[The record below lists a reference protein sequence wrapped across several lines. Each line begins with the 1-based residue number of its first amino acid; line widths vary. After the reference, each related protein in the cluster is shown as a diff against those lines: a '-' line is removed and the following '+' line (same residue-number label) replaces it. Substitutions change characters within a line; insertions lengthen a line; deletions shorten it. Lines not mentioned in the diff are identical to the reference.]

1 MTEPSGNDRISV
13 SRDTLRAEL
22 GQLELRLV
30 DRLTHELAQKA
41 DQRLVE
47 QVVSDLNSIKEHGS
61 PALVTALGTIGALDA
76 KVDSLEG
83 WRNRLLGAFAL
94 ALLGEPAI
102 TLLVVHFIHY

>member
-1 MTEPSGNDRISV
+1 MSESGNDRISI

-30 DRLTHELAQKA
+30 DRLTHELALKA

-47 QVVSDLNSIKEHGS
+47 QVVADVNSIKEHGS
-61 PALVTALGTIGALDA
+61 PALVTAMGTINALDS

-94 ALLGEPAI
+94 ALLGEPTV
-102 TLLVVHFIHY
+102 TLVVVHFFH